1 MTPVSICVGA
11 SSHLVR
17 IVETMPTFT
26 REEIIHLGDLARI
39 ALTDE
44 EITRMQSELNV
55 IAESINSVQEVA
67 TDDVVPTAN
76 PVPLEAYL
84 RPDVP
89 VKPLD
94 QSEVLAAAPATED
107 GMFVA
112 RVGTGVGKWRELV
125 DANKLTYPVYDYAG
139 LVDEPSNGGGLPHMY
154 VVNHRGKVVY
164 SGRNHDECVAAVQA
178 AIQAVGA
185 MPTLCGGVSLQA
197 FKSMEK
203 QLVLGKPIKSQVK
216 ALQNAVKKGESKSA
230 TAVQQKQA
238 EEAKEILAAI
248 DESKTD
254 IKDEIEE
261 KKSTNPEE
269 ALKLVKAY
277 IATFPA
283 EGAAYKAE
291 LPELSAKAAEWKK
304 AQKAA
309 K

>member
-1 MTPVSICVGA
+1 MKRITVAVATMAVLATAALGA
-11 SSHLVR
+11 QQWR
-17 IVETMPTFT
+17 N
-26 REEIIHLGDLARI
+26 
-39 ALTDE
+39 LTDE
-44 EITRMQSELNV
+44 NYYSGPKITADDLAGKVVLVDEWGINCPPCRALLPHMQKLWN
-55 IAESINSVQEVA
+55 
-67 TDDVVPTAN
+67 AN
-76 PVPLEAYL
+76 KGKPFVLIGSHRQGRAPEK
-84 RPDVP
+84 
-89 VKPLD
+89 VK
-94 QSEVLAAAPATED
+94 
-107 GMFVA
+107 
-112 RVGTGVGKWRELV
+112 ELV

-164 SGRNHDECVAAVQA
+164 SGRSHDECVAAVQA

-203 QLVLGKPIKSQVK
+203 QLVLGKPIKNQVK
-216 ALQNAVKKGESKSA
+216 ALQTAVKKGEAKSA

-277 IATFPA
+277 ITTFPV
-283 EGAAYKAE
+283 EGAAYKPE

>member
-1 MTPVSICVGA
+1 MSVLATAAFGA
-11 SSHLVR
+11 QQWR
-17 IVETMPTFT
+17 N
-26 REEIIHLGDLARI
+26 
-39 ALTDE
+39 LTDE
-44 EITRMQSELNV
+44 NYYSGPKITADDLAGKVVLVDEWGINCPPCRALLPHMQKLWNANKAKPFVLIGSHR
-55 IAESINSVQEVA
+55 QGREVA
-67 TDDVVPTAN
+67 K
-76 PVPLEAYL
+76 
-84 RPDVP
+84 
-89 VKPLD
+89 VK
-94 QSEVLAAAPATED
+94 
-107 GMFVA
+107 
-112 RVGTGVGKWRELV
+112 ELV

-164 SGRNHDECVAAVQA
+164 SGRNHDECVAAVHA

-203 QLVLGKPIKSQVK
+203 QLVLGKPIKNQVK
-216 ALQNAVKKGESKSA
+216 ALQAAVKKGESKSA

-277 IATFPA
+277 ITTFPA

-291 LPELSAKAAEWKK
+291 LPELSAKASEWKK
-304 AQKAA
+304 AQKGA
-309 K
+309 KQ

>member
-1 MTPVSICVGA
+1 MKRITVAVVAISVLATAALGA
-11 SSHLVR
+11 QQWR
-17 IVETMPTFT
+17 N
-26 REEIIHLGDLARI
+26 
-39 ALTDE
+39 LTDE
-44 EITRMQSELNV
+44 NYYSGPKITADDLAGKVVLVDEWGINCPPCRALLPHMQKLWN
-55 IAESINSVQEVA
+55 
-67 TDDVVPTAN
+67 AN
-76 PVPLEAYL
+76 KGKPFVLIGSHRQGRAPEK
-84 RPDVP
+84 
-89 VKPLD
+89 VK
-94 QSEVLAAAPATED
+94 
-107 GMFVA
+107 
-112 RVGTGVGKWRELV
+112 ELV

-164 SGRNHDECVAAVQA
+164 SGRSHDECVAAVQA

-203 QLVLGKPIKSQVK
+203 QLVLGKPIKNQVK
-216 ALQNAVKKGESKSA
+216 ALQTAVKKGEAKSA

-277 IATFPA
+277 ITTFPA
-283 EGAAYKAE
+283 EGAAYKPE

-304 AQKAA
+304 AQKGS
-309 K
+309 KQ

>member
-1 MTPVSICVGA
+1 MKRITVAVATMAVLATAALGA
-11 SSHLVR
+11 QQWK
-17 IVETMPTFT
+17 
-26 REEIIHLGDLARI
+26 G
-39 ALTDE
+39 LTDE
-44 EITRMQSELNV
+44 NYYSGPKITADDLAGKVVLVDEWGINCPPCRALLPHMQKLWN
-55 IAESINSVQEVA
+55 
-67 TDDVVPTAN
+67 AN
-76 PVPLEAYL
+76 KG
-84 RPDVP
+84 
-89 VKPLD
+89 KPFMLIGSHR
-94 QSEVLAAAPATED
+94 QGRAPAK
-107 GMFVA
+107 V
-112 RVGTGVGKWRELV
+112 KELV

-164 SGRNHDECVAAVQA
+164 SGRSHDECVAAVQA

-185 MPTLCGGVSLQA
+185 MPMLCGGVSLQA

-203 QLVLGKPIKSQVK
+203 QLVLGKPIKNQVK

-277 IATFPA
+277 ITTFPA
-283 EGAAYKAE
+283 EGAAYKPE

>member
-1 MTPVSICVGA
+1 MKRITVTVAAMSVLATTALGA
-11 SSHLVR
+11 QQWR
-17 IVETMPTFT
+17 N
-26 REEIIHLGDLARI
+26 
-39 ALTDE
+39 LTDE
-44 EITRMQSELNV
+44 NYYSGPKITADDLAGKVVLVDEWGINCPPCRALLPHMQKLWN
-55 IAESINSVQEVA
+55 
-67 TDDVVPTAN
+67 AN
-76 PVPLEAYL
+76 KGKPFMLIGSHRQGRAPEK
-84 RPDVP
+84 
-89 VKPLD
+89 VK
-94 QSEVLAAAPATED
+94 
-107 GMFVA
+107 
-112 RVGTGVGKWRELV
+112 ELV

-164 SGRNHDECVAAVQA
+164 SGRSHDECVAAVQA

-203 QLVLGKPIKSQVK
+203 QLVLGKPIKNQVK
-216 ALQNAVKKGESKSA
+216 ALQAAVKKGESKSA

-283 EGAAYKAE
+283 EGAAYKPE

>member
-1 MTPVSICVGA
+1 MKRITVAVVAISVLATAALGA
-11 SSHLVR
+11 QQWR
-17 IVETMPTFT
+17 N
-26 REEIIHLGDLARI
+26 
-39 ALTDE
+39 LTDE
-44 EITRMQSELNV
+44 NYYSGPKIMADDLAGKVVLVDEWGINCPPCRALLPHMQKLWN
-55 IAESINSVQEVA
+55 
-67 TDDVVPTAN
+67 AN
-76 PVPLEAYL
+76 KGKPFVLIGSHRQGRAPEK
-84 RPDVP
+84 
-89 VKPLD
+89 VK
-94 QSEVLAAAPATED
+94 
-107 GMFVA
+107 
-112 RVGTGVGKWRELV
+112 ELV

-164 SGRNHDECVAAVQA
+164 SGRSHDECVAAVQA

-203 QLVLGKPIKSQVK
+203 QLVLGKPIKNQVK
-216 ALQNAVKKGESKSA
+216 ALQTAVKKGESKSA

-277 IATFPA
+277 ITTFPA
-283 EGAAYKAE
+283 EGAAYKPE

-304 AQKAA
+304 AQKGS

>member
-1 MTPVSICVGA
+1 MKRITVAVAAISVLATAAFGA
-11 SSHLVR
+11 QQWR
-17 IVETMPTFT
+17 N
-26 REEIIHLGDLARI
+26 
-39 ALTDE
+39 LTDE
-44 EITRMQSELNV
+44 NYYSGPKITADDLAGKVVLVDEWGINCPPCRALLPHMQKLWNANKGKPFVLIGSHR
-55 IAESINSVQEVA
+55 QGREVA
-67 TDDVVPTAN
+67 K
-76 PVPLEAYL
+76 
-84 RPDVP
+84 
-89 VKPLD
+89 VK
-94 QSEVLAAAPATED
+94 
-107 GMFVA
+107 
-112 RVGTGVGKWRELV
+112 ELV

-164 SGRNHDECVAAVQA
+164 SGRSHDECVAAVQA

-203 QLVLGKPIKSQVK
+203 QLVLGKPIKNQVK
-216 ALQNAVKKGESKSA
+216 ALQTAVKKGESKSA

-277 IATFPA
+277 ITTFPA
-283 EGAAYKAE
+283 DGAAYKPE

>member
-1 MTPVSICVGA
+1 MKRITVAVAAMSVLATAAFGA
-11 SSHLVR
+11 QQWR
-17 IVETMPTFT
+17 N
-26 REEIIHLGDLARI
+26 
-39 ALTDE
+39 LTDE
-44 EITRMQSELNV
+44 NYYSGPKITADDLAGKVVLVDEWGINCPPCRALLPHMQKLWN
-55 IAESINSVQEVA
+55 
-67 TDDVVPTAN
+67 AN
-76 PVPLEAYL
+76 KGKPFVLIGSHRQGRAPEK
-84 RPDVP
+84 
-89 VKPLD
+89 VK
-94 QSEVLAAAPATED
+94 
-107 GMFVA
+107 
-112 RVGTGVGKWRELV
+112 ELV

-164 SGRNHDECVAAVQA
+164 SGRSHDECVAAVQA

-203 QLVLGKPIKSQVK
+203 QLVLGKPIKNQVK
-216 ALQNAVKKGESKSA
+216 ALQTAVKKGESKSA

-277 IATFPA
+277 ITTFPA
-283 EGAAYKAE
+283 EGAAYKPE

-304 AQKAA
+304 TQKGS
-309 K
+309 KQ

>member
-1 MTPVSICVGA
+1 MKRITVAVAAMSVLATAAFGA
-11 SSHLVR
+11 QQWK
-17 IVETMPTFT
+17 
-26 REEIIHLGDLARI
+26 G
-39 ALTDE
+39 LTDE
-44 EITRMQSELNV
+44 NYYSGPKITADDLAGKVVLVDEWGINCPPCRALLPHMQKLWN
-55 IAESINSVQEVA
+55 
-67 TDDVVPTAN
+67 AN
-76 PVPLEAYL
+76 KGKPFVLIGSHRQGRAPEK
-84 RPDVP
+84 
-89 VKPLD
+89 VK
-94 QSEVLAAAPATED
+94 
-107 GMFVA
+107 
-112 RVGTGVGKWRELV
+112 ELV

-164 SGRNHDECVAAVQA
+164 SGRSHDECVAAVQA

-203 QLVLGKPIKSQVK
+203 QLVLGKPIKNQVK
-216 ALQNAVKKGESKSA
+216 ALQAAVKKGGSKSA

-283 EGAAYKAE
+283 EGAAYKPE

>member
-1 MTPVSICVGA
+1 MKRITVAVAAMSVLATTALGA
-11 SSHLVR
+11 QQWR
-17 IVETMPTFT
+17 N
-26 REEIIHLGDLARI
+26 
-39 ALTDE
+39 LTDE
-44 EITRMQSELNV
+44 NYYSGPKITADDLAGKVVLVDEWGINCPPCRALLPHMQKLWN
-55 IAESINSVQEVA
+55 
-67 TDDVVPTAN
+67 AN
-76 PVPLEAYL
+76 KGKPFVLIGSHRQGRAPEK
-84 RPDVP
+84 
-89 VKPLD
+89 VK
-94 QSEVLAAAPATED
+94 
-107 GMFVA
+107 
-112 RVGTGVGKWRELV
+112 ELV

-164 SGRNHDECVAAVQA
+164 SGRSHDECVAAVQA

-203 QLVLGKPIKSQVK
+203 QLVLGKPIKNQVK
-216 ALQNAVKKGESKSA
+216 ALQAAVKKGESKSA

-277 IATFPA
+277 ITTFPA
-283 EGAAYKAE
+283 EGAAYKPE

-304 AQKAA
+304 AQKGS
-309 K
+309 KQ

>member
-1 MTPVSICVGA
+1 MKRITVAVAAISILATAALGA
-11 SSHLVR
+11 QQWR
-17 IVETMPTFT
+17 N
-26 REEIIHLGDLARI
+26 
-39 ALTDE
+39 LTDE
-44 EITRMQSELNV
+44 NYYSGPKITADDLAGKVVLVDEWGINCPPCRALLPHMQKLWN
-55 IAESINSVQEVA
+55 
-67 TDDVVPTAN
+67 AN
-76 PVPLEAYL
+76 KGKPFVLIGSHRQGRAPEK
-84 RPDVP
+84 
-89 VKPLD
+89 VK
-94 QSEVLAAAPATED
+94 
-107 GMFVA
+107 
-112 RVGTGVGKWRELV
+112 ELV

-164 SGRNHDECVAAVQA
+164 SGRSHDECVAAVQA

-203 QLVLGKPIKSQVK
+203 QLVLGKPIKNQVK
-216 ALQNAVKKGESKSA
+216 ALQTAVKKGESKSA

-277 IATFPA
+277 ITTFPV
-283 EGAAYKAE
+283 EGAAYKPE

>member
-1 MTPVSICVGA
+1 MKRITVAVVAISVLATAALGA
-11 SSHLVR
+11 QQWR
-17 IVETMPTFT
+17 N
-26 REEIIHLGDLARI
+26 
-39 ALTDE
+39 LTDE
-44 EITRMQSELNV
+44 NYYSGPKITADDLAGKVVLVDEWGINCPPCRALLPHMQKLWN
-55 IAESINSVQEVA
+55 
-67 TDDVVPTAN
+67 AN
-76 PVPLEAYL
+76 KGKPFVLIGSHRQGRAPEK
-84 RPDVP
+84 
-89 VKPLD
+89 VK
-94 QSEVLAAAPATED
+94 
-107 GMFVA
+107 
-112 RVGTGVGKWRELV
+112 ELV

-164 SGRNHDECVAAVQA
+164 SGRSHDECVAAVQA

-203 QLVLGKPIKSQVK
+203 QLVLGKPIKNQVK
-216 ALQNAVKKGESKSA
+216 ALQTAVKKGESKSA

-277 IATFPA
+277 ITTFPA
-283 EGAAYKAE
+283 EGAAYKPE

-304 AQKAA
+304 AQKGS
-309 K
+309 KQ

>member
-1 MTPVSICVGA
+1 MKRITVAVVAISVLATAAFGA
-11 SSHLVR
+11 QQWR
-17 IVETMPTFT
+17 N
-26 REEIIHLGDLARI
+26 
-39 ALTDE
+39 LTDE
-44 EITRMQSELNV
+44 NYYSGPKITADDLAGKVVLVDEWGINCPPCRALLPHMQKLWN
-55 IAESINSVQEVA
+55 
-67 TDDVVPTAN
+67 AN
-76 PVPLEAYL
+76 KGKPFVLIGSHRQGRAPEK
-84 RPDVP
+84 
-89 VKPLD
+89 VK
-94 QSEVLAAAPATED
+94 
-107 GMFVA
+107 
-112 RVGTGVGKWRELV
+112 ELV

-164 SGRNHDECVAAVQA
+164 SGRSHDECVAAVQA

-203 QLVLGKPIKSQVK
+203 QLVLGKPIKNQVK
-216 ALQNAVKKGESKSA
+216 ALQTAVKKGESKSA

-277 IATFPA
+277 ITTFPA
-283 EGAAYKAE
+283 EGAAYKPE

-304 AQKAA
+304 AQKGS
-309 K
+309 KQ

>member
-1 MTPVSICVGA
+1 MKRIMVAVATMAVLATAAFGA
-11 SSHLVR
+11 QQWR
-17 IVETMPTFT
+17 N
-26 REEIIHLGDLARI
+26 
-39 ALTDE
+39 LTDE
-44 EITRMQSELNV
+44 NYYSGPKITADDLAGKVVLVDEWGINCPPCRALLPHMQKLWN
-55 IAESINSVQEVA
+55 
-67 TDDVVPTAN
+67 AN
-76 PVPLEAYL
+76 KGKPFVLIGSHRQGRAPEK
-84 RPDVP
+84 
-89 VKPLD
+89 VK
-94 QSEVLAAAPATED
+94 
-107 GMFVA
+107 
-112 RVGTGVGKWRELV
+112 ELV

-164 SGRNHDECVAAVQA
+164 SGRSHDECVAAVQA

-203 QLVLGKPIKSQVK
+203 QLVLGKPIKNQVK
-216 ALQNAVKKGESKSA
+216 TLQTAVKKGEAKSA

-277 IATFPA
+277 ITTFPA
-283 EGAAYKAE
+283 EGAAYKPE

>member
-1 MTPVSICVGA
+1 MKRITVAVAAMSVLATAAFGA
-11 SSHLVR
+11 QQWR
-17 IVETMPTFT
+17 N
-26 REEIIHLGDLARI
+26 
-39 ALTDE
+39 LTDE
-44 EITRMQSELNV
+44 NYYSGPKITADDLAGKVVLVDEWGINCPPCRALLPHMQKLWNANKGKPFVLIGSHR
-55 IAESINSVQEVA
+55 QGREVA
-67 TDDVVPTAN
+67 K
-76 PVPLEAYL
+76 
-84 RPDVP
+84 
-89 VKPLD
+89 VK
-94 QSEVLAAAPATED
+94 
-107 GMFVA
+107 
-112 RVGTGVGKWRELV
+112 ELV

-164 SGRNHDECVAAVQA
+164 SGRSHDECVAAVQA

-203 QLVLGKPIKSQVK
+203 QLVLGKPIKNQVK
-216 ALQNAVKKGESKSA
+216 ALQTAVKKGESKSA

-238 EEAKEILAAI
+238 EEAKEILAVI

-277 IATFPA
+277 ITTFPA
-283 EGAAYKAE
+283 EGAAYKPE

>member
-1 MTPVSICVGA
+1 MSVLATAALGA
-11 SSHLVR
+11 QQWK
-17 IVETMPTFT
+17 
-26 REEIIHLGDLARI
+26 G
-39 ALTDE
+39 LTDE
-44 EITRMQSELNV
+44 NYYSGPKITADDLAGKVVLVDEWGINCPPCRALLPHMQKLWN
-55 IAESINSVQEVA
+55 
-67 TDDVVPTAN
+67 AN
-76 PVPLEAYL
+76 KGKPFMLIGSHRQGRAPEK
-84 RPDVP
+84 
-89 VKPLD
+89 VK
-94 QSEVLAAAPATED
+94 
-107 GMFVA
+107 
-112 RVGTGVGKWRELV
+112 ELV

-203 QLVLGKPIKSQVK
+203 QLVLGKPIKNQVK

-277 IATFPA
+277 ITTFPA
-283 EGAAYKAE
+283 EGAAYKPE

>member
-1 MTPVSICVGA
+1 MKGITVAVATMAVLATAALGA
-11 SSHLVR
+11 QQWR
-17 IVETMPTFT
+17 N
-26 REEIIHLGDLARI
+26 
-39 ALTDE
+39 LTDE
-44 EITRMQSELNV
+44 NYYSGPKITADDLAGKVVLVDEWGINCPPCRALLPHMQKLWN
-55 IAESINSVQEVA
+55 
-67 TDDVVPTAN
+67 AN
-76 PVPLEAYL
+76 KGKPFVLIGSHRQGRAPEK
-84 RPDVP
+84 
-89 VKPLD
+89 VK
-94 QSEVLAAAPATED
+94 
-107 GMFVA
+107 
-112 RVGTGVGKWRELV
+112 ELV

-164 SGRNHDECVAAVQA
+164 SGRSHDECVAAVQA

-203 QLVLGKPIKSQVK
+203 QLVLGKPIKNQVK
-216 ALQNAVKKGESKSA
+216 ALQAAVKKGESKSA

-277 IATFPA
+277 ITTFPA
-283 EGAAYKAE
+283 EGAAYKPE

>member
-1 MTPVSICVGA
+1 MKRITVAVAAMSVLATAAFGA
-11 SSHLVR
+11 QQWR
-17 IVETMPTFT
+17 N
-26 REEIIHLGDLARI
+26 
-39 ALTDE
+39 LTDE
-44 EITRMQSELNV
+44 NYYSGPKITADDLAGKVVLVDEWGINCPPCRALLPHMQKLWN
-55 IAESINSVQEVA
+55 
-67 TDDVVPTAN
+67 AN
-76 PVPLEAYL
+76 KGKPFVLIGSHRQGRAPEK
-84 RPDVP
+84 
-89 VKPLD
+89 VK
-94 QSEVLAAAPATED
+94 
-107 GMFVA
+107 
-112 RVGTGVGKWRELV
+112 ELV

-164 SGRNHDECVAAVQA
+164 SGRSHDECVAAVQA

-203 QLVLGKPIKSQVK
+203 QLVLGKPIKNQVK
-216 ALQNAVKKGESKSA
+216 ALQTAVKKGESKSA

-277 IATFPA
+277 ITTFPA
-283 EGAAYKAE
+283 EGAAYKPE

>member
-1 MTPVSICVGA
+1 
-11 SSHLVR
+11 
-17 IVETMPTFT
+17 
-26 REEIIHLGDLARI
+26 
-39 ALTDE
+39 
-44 EITRMQSELNV
+44 
-55 IAESINSVQEVA
+55 
-67 TDDVVPTAN
+67 
-76 PVPLEAYL
+76 
-84 RPDVP
+84 
-89 VKPLD
+89 
-94 QSEVLAAAPATED
+94 
-107 GMFVA
+107 
-112 RVGTGVGKWRELV
+112 
-125 DANKLTYPVYDYAG
+125 
-139 LVDEPSNGGGLPHMY
+139 MY

-185 MPTLCGGVSLQA
+185 MPVLCGGVSLQS

-203 QLVLGKPIKSQVK
+203 QLVLGKPIKNQVK
-216 ALQNAVKKGESKSA
+216 ALQTAVKKGESKSA

-277 IATFPA
+277 ITTFPA
-283 EGAAYKAE
+283 EGAAYKTE

-304 AQKAA
+304 AQKGA
-309 K
+309 KQ

>member
-1 MTPVSICVGA
+1 MKRITVAVAAMSVLATAAFGA
-11 SSHLVR
+11 QQWR
-17 IVETMPTFT
+17 N
-26 REEIIHLGDLARI
+26 
-39 ALTDE
+39 LTDE
-44 EITRMQSELNV
+44 NYYSGPKITADDLAGKVVLVDEWGINCPPCRALLPHMQKLWN
-55 IAESINSVQEVA
+55 
-67 TDDVVPTAN
+67 AN
-76 PVPLEAYL
+76 KGKPFVLIGSHRQGRAPEK
-84 RPDVP
+84 
-89 VKPLD
+89 VK
-94 QSEVLAAAPATED
+94 
-107 GMFVA
+107 
-112 RVGTGVGKWRELV
+112 ELV

-164 SGRNHDECVAAVQA
+164 SGRSHDECVAAVQA

-203 QLVLGKPIKSQVK
+203 QLVLGKPIKNQVK
-216 ALQNAVKKGESKSA
+216 ALQAAVKKGESKSA

-277 IATFPA
+277 ITTFPA
-283 EGAAYKAE
+283 EGAAYKPE

>member
-1 MTPVSICVGA
+1 MKRITVAVAAMSVLATAAFGA
-11 SSHLVR
+11 QQWR
-17 IVETMPTFT
+17 N
-26 REEIIHLGDLARI
+26 
-39 ALTDE
+39 LTDE
-44 EITRMQSELNV
+44 NYYSGPKITADDLAGKVVLVDEWGINCPPCRALLPHMQKLWN
-55 IAESINSVQEVA
+55 
-67 TDDVVPTAN
+67 AN
-76 PVPLEAYL
+76 KGKPFVLIGSHRQGRAPEK
-84 RPDVP
+84 
-89 VKPLD
+89 VK
-94 QSEVLAAAPATED
+94 
-107 GMFVA
+107 
-112 RVGTGVGKWRELV
+112 ELV

-164 SGRNHDECVAAVQA
+164 SGRSHDECVAAVQA

-185 MPTLCGGVSLQA
+185 MPTLCGGVSLKA

-203 QLVLGKPIKSQVK
+203 QLVLGKPIKNQVK
-216 ALQNAVKKGESKSA
+216 ALQTAVKKGESKSA

-277 IATFPA
+277 ITTFPA
-283 EGAAYKAE
+283 EGAAYKPE

>member
-1 MTPVSICVGA
+1 MKRITVAVAAMSVLATAAFGA
-11 SSHLVR
+11 QQWR
-17 IVETMPTFT
+17 N
-26 REEIIHLGDLARI
+26 
-39 ALTDE
+39 LTDE
-44 EITRMQSELNV
+44 NYYSGPKITADDLAGKVVLVDEWGINCPPCRALLPHMQKLWN
-55 IAESINSVQEVA
+55 
-67 TDDVVPTAN
+67 AN
-76 PVPLEAYL
+76 KGKPFVLIGSHRQGRAPEK
-84 RPDVP
+84 
-89 VKPLD
+89 VK
-94 QSEVLAAAPATED
+94 
-107 GMFVA
+107 
-112 RVGTGVGKWRELV
+112 ELV

-164 SGRNHDECVAAVQA
+164 SGRSHDECVAAVQA

-277 IATFPA
+277 ITTFPA
-283 EGAAYKAE
+283 EGAAYKPE

>member
-1 MTPVSICVGA
+1 MKRIIIATGMVVLTAVALGAEWRNLTEDNYYSGPKITANDLVGKVVLVDEWGINCPPCRA
-11 SSHLVR
+11 LLPHMQKLWNANKGKPFVLIGSHR
-17 IVETMPTFT
+17 QG
-26 REEIIHLGDLARI
+26 R
-39 ALTDE
+39 
-44 EITRMQSELNV
+44 
-55 IAESINSVQEVA
+55 EVA
-67 TDDVVPTAN
+67 K
-76 PVPLEAYL
+76 
-84 RPDVP
+84 
-89 VKPLD
+89 VK
-94 QSEVLAAAPATED
+94 
-107 GMFVA
+107 
-112 RVGTGVGKWRELV
+112 ELV

-164 SGRNHDECVAAVQA
+164 SGRSHDECVAAVQA

-203 QLVLGKPIKSQVK
+203 QLVLGKPIKNQVK
-216 ALQNAVKKGESKSA
+216 ALQSAVKKGESKSA

-277 IATFPA
+277 ITTFPA
-283 EGAAYKAE
+283 EGAAYKPE

-304 AQKAA
+304 THKPEKAT

>member
-1 MTPVSICVGA
+1 MKRITVAVVAISVLATAALGA
-11 SSHLVR
+11 QQWR
-17 IVETMPTFT
+17 N
-26 REEIIHLGDLARI
+26 
-39 ALTDE
+39 LTDE
-44 EITRMQSELNV
+44 NYYSGPKITADDLAGKVVLVDEWGINCPPCRALLPHMQKLWN
-55 IAESINSVQEVA
+55 
-67 TDDVVPTAN
+67 AN
-76 PVPLEAYL
+76 KGKPFVLIGSHRQGRAPEK
-84 RPDVP
+84 
-89 VKPLD
+89 VK
-94 QSEVLAAAPATED
+94 
-107 GMFVA
+107 
-112 RVGTGVGKWRELV
+112 ELV

-164 SGRNHDECVAAVQA
+164 SGRSHDEGVAAVQA

-203 QLVLGKPIKSQVK
+203 QLVLGKPIKNQVK
-216 ALQNAVKKGESKSA
+216 ALQAAVKKGESKSA

-277 IATFPA
+277 ITTFPA
-283 EGAAYKAE
+283 EGAAYKPE

-304 AQKAA
+304 AQKGS
-309 K
+309 KQ

>member
-1 MTPVSICVGA
+1 MKRITVAVAAMSVLATAAFGA
-11 SSHLVR
+11 QQWR
-17 IVETMPTFT
+17 N
-26 REEIIHLGDLARI
+26 
-39 ALTDE
+39 LTDE
-44 EITRMQSELNV
+44 NYYSGPKITADDLAGKVVLVDEWGINCPPCRALLPHMQKLWN
-55 IAESINSVQEVA
+55 
-67 TDDVVPTAN
+67 AN
-76 PVPLEAYL
+76 KGKPFVLIGSHRQGRAPEK
-84 RPDVP
+84 
-89 VKPLD
+89 VK
-94 QSEVLAAAPATED
+94 
-107 GMFVA
+107 
-112 RVGTGVGKWRELV
+112 ELV

-164 SGRNHDECVAAVQA
+164 SGRSHDECVAAVQA

-203 QLVLGKPIKSQVK
+203 QLVLGKPIKNQVK
-216 ALQNAVKKGESKSA
+216 ALQAAVKKGGSKSA

-283 EGAAYKAE
+283 EGAAYKPE

>member
-1 MTPVSICVGA
+1 MKRITVAVAAMSVLATAAFGA
-11 SSHLVR
+11 QQWR
-17 IVETMPTFT
+17 N
-26 REEIIHLGDLARI
+26 
-39 ALTDE
+39 LTDE
-44 EITRMQSELNV
+44 NYYSGPKITADDLAGKVVLVDEWGINCPPCRALLPHMQKLWN
-55 IAESINSVQEVA
+55 
-67 TDDVVPTAN
+67 AN
-76 PVPLEAYL
+76 KGKPFVLIGSHRQGRAPEK
-84 RPDVP
+84 
-89 VKPLD
+89 VK
-94 QSEVLAAAPATED
+94 
-107 GMFVA
+107 
-112 RVGTGVGKWRELV
+112 ELV

-164 SGRNHDECVAAVQA
+164 SGRSHDECVAAVQA

-203 QLVLGKPIKSQVK
+203 QLVLGKPIKNQVK
-216 ALQNAVKKGESKSA
+216 ALQTAVKKGESKSA

-283 EGAAYKAE
+283 EGAAYKPE

-304 AQKAA
+304 TQKCS
-309 K
+309 KQ

>member
-1 MTPVSICVGA
+1 MKRITVAVVAISVLATAALGA
-11 SSHLVR
+11 QQWR
-17 IVETMPTFT
+17 N
-26 REEIIHLGDLARI
+26 
-39 ALTDE
+39 LTDE
-44 EITRMQSELNV
+44 NYYSGPKITADDLAGKVVLVDEWGINCPPCRALLPHMQKLWN
-55 IAESINSVQEVA
+55 
-67 TDDVVPTAN
+67 AN
-76 PVPLEAYL
+76 KGKPFVLIGSHRQGRAPEK
-84 RPDVP
+84 
-89 VKPLD
+89 VK
-94 QSEVLAAAPATED
+94 
-107 GMFVA
+107 
-112 RVGTGVGKWRELV
+112 ELV

-164 SGRNHDECVAAVQA
+164 SGRSHDECVAAVQA

-203 QLVLGKPIKSQVK
+203 QLVLGKPIKNQVK
-216 ALQNAVKKGESKSA
+216 ALQAAVKKGESKSA

-277 IATFPA
+277 ITTFPA
-283 EGAAYKAE
+283 EGAAYKPE

>member
-1 MTPVSICVGA
+1 MSVLATAAFGA
-11 SSHLVR
+11 QQWR
-17 IVETMPTFT
+17 N
-26 REEIIHLGDLARI
+26 
-39 ALTDE
+39 LTDE
-44 EITRMQSELNV
+44 NYYSGPKITADDLAGKVVLVDEWGINCPPCRALLPHMQKLWN
-55 IAESINSVQEVA
+55 
-67 TDDVVPTAN
+67 AN
-76 PVPLEAYL
+76 KGKPFVLIGSHRQGRAPEK
-84 RPDVP
+84 
-89 VKPLD
+89 VK
-94 QSEVLAAAPATED
+94 
-107 GMFVA
+107 
-112 RVGTGVGKWRELV
+112 ELV

-164 SGRNHDECVAAVQA
+164 SGRSHDECVAAVQA

-203 QLVLGKPIKSQVK
+203 QLVLGKPIKNQVK
-216 ALQNAVKKGESKSA
+216 ALQAAVKKGESKSA

-277 IATFPA
+277 ITTFPA
-283 EGAAYKAE
+283 EGAAYKPE

-304 AQKAA
+304 AQKGS
-309 K
+309 KQ

>member
-1 MTPVSICVGA
+1 MKRITVAVATMAVLATAALGA
-11 SSHLVR
+11 QQWK
-17 IVETMPTFT
+17 
-26 REEIIHLGDLARI
+26 G
-39 ALTDE
+39 LTDE
-44 EITRMQSELNV
+44 NYYSGPKITADDLAGKVVLVDEWGINCPPCRALLPHMQKLWN
-55 IAESINSVQEVA
+55 
-67 TDDVVPTAN
+67 AN
-76 PVPLEAYL
+76 KGKPFVLIGSHRQGRAPEK
-84 RPDVP
+84 
-89 VKPLD
+89 VK
-94 QSEVLAAAPATED
+94 
-107 GMFVA
+107 
-112 RVGTGVGKWRELV
+112 ELV

-164 SGRNHDECVAAVQA
+164 SGRSHDECVAAVQA

-203 QLVLGKPIKSQVK
+203 QLVLGKPIKNQVK
-216 ALQNAVKKGESKSA
+216 ALQAAVKKGGSKSA

-283 EGAAYKAE
+283 EGAAYKSE

-304 AQKAA
+304 TQKGS
-309 K
+309 KQ

>member
-1 MTPVSICVGA
+1 MKRITVAVAAISVLATAAFGA
-11 SSHLVR
+11 QQWR
-17 IVETMPTFT
+17 N
-26 REEIIHLGDLARI
+26 
-39 ALTDE
+39 LTDE
-44 EITRMQSELNV
+44 NYYSGPKITADDLAGKVVLVDEWGINCPPCRALLPHMQKLWNANKAKPFVLIGSHR
-55 IAESINSVQEVA
+55 QGREVA
-67 TDDVVPTAN
+67 K
-76 PVPLEAYL
+76 
-84 RPDVP
+84 
-89 VKPLD
+89 VK
-94 QSEVLAAAPATED
+94 
-107 GMFVA
+107 
-112 RVGTGVGKWRELV
+112 ELV

-277 IATFPA
+277 ITTFPA
-283 EGAAYKAE
+283 EGAAYKPE

-304 AQKAA
+304 AQKGA
-309 K
+309 KQ